1 MIVKGFVFSYLK
13 IALKVKN
20 WKEVSKVKKQ
30 ISDLLDK
37 DTFGYV
43 IRSRFKNNASE
54 EVTSLYHAGQEM
66 KNVKKNSINKLKING
81 IIEDDDKVIE
91 FFNALFNGHH
101 NSNLEDTSSSFQ
113 PDYSGIDAYLA

>member
-1 MIVKGFVFSYLK
+1 M
-13 IALKVKN
+13 
-20 WKEVSKVKKQ
+20 VKKQ
-30 ISDLLDK
+30 LSDQLDE

-54 EVTSLYHAGQEM
+54 EVTSIYHAGQEM

-91 FFNALFNGHH
+91 EKVLEIFNALFNGHH